1 MYLDDLEF
9 KFKNLKQEVL
19 NFKNKKILLTGGLG
33 FLGYNFVNFFNV
45 LNQKKKYNI
54 TLHIYDI
61 VKKNKLPDW
70 FNYNN
75 KHIKYENKHNK

>member
-33 FLGYNFVNFFNV
+33 FLGYNFVNFFNY
-45 LNQKKKYNI
+45 LNQKKKI
-54 TLHIYDI
+54 
-61 VKKNKLPDW
+61 
-70 FNYNN
+70 
-75 KHIKYENKHNK
+75 